1 MEQEFKWRLPERNLT
16 ALRRY
21 LRVKGDCLSEQ
32 TLRMAATYYE
42 TPEGLL
48 RKFGI
53 ALRIRQENDRS
64 VCCLK
69 RTVHKEGA
77 LAERE
82 EYETEAATLREAFER
97 FPAAGVPA
105 DLCTALAAQRYFE
118 LAKTR
123 FTRHATLLRLRDPLT
138 FTEFTAEFAVD
149 AGTLGGNGKTEPFTE
164 IELELKS
171 GDAESFFRFA
181 NALAAQFALTPEPES
196 KLARAIRAAG
206 QKGEPHEPENP
217 SAPDG
222 GSADSPADDGLP
234 VEPQHL

>member
-16 ALRRY
+16 ALERY
-21 LRVKGDCLSEQ
+21 LRVKGDILSEQ
-32 TLRMAATYYE
+32 TLRMAASYYE
-42 TPEGLL
+42 TPEGYL
-48 RKFGI
+48 RKLGI

-82 EYETEAATLREAFER
+82 EYETEAKTLAEAFER
-97 FPAAGVPA
+97 LPSAGAPAV
-105 DLCTALAAQRYFE
+105 LCSALAAQRYVE
-118 LAKTR
+118 LARTR
-123 FTRHATLLRLRDPLT
+123 FMRHATLLRLRDPLT

-149 AGTLGGNGKTEPFTE
+149 AGTLGGNGNMQPFTE

-196 KLARAIRAAG
+196 KLSRAIRAAG
-206 QKGEPHEPENP
+206 QKGEPHEPEKP
-217 SAPDG
+217 SPPDS
-222 GSADSPADDGLP
+222 SAADNGTADGLP
-234 VEPQHL
+234 VEP